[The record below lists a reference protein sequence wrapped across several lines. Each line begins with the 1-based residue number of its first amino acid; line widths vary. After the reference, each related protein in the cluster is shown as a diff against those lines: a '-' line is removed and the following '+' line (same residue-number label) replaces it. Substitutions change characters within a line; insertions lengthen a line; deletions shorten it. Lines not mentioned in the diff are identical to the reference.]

1 MERISFINSL
11 IQKGIFLLRTMQNN
25 NGNFASYS
33 SYQKD
38 FVEAE
43 PHSTTFYTACILQS
57 ISHLEPQSL
66 LKSIQQ
72 KATDFL
78 IKQQTPSGSYN
89 YWDRYSEDYQ
99 KLPYPDDLDD
109 TALSLAA
116 LSLTEPSLID
126 GKILSSF
133 TNTLI
138 ALESTEGG
146 PYFTWITD
154 KSSPLAWKDI
164 DLAVNTNIAY
174 FLSLQGV
181 SLPHIT
187 SMIEKSIETQ
197 LYTSPY
203 YEGVIP
209 LYYFI
214 SRVYP
219 LPKKNILIEAIHK
232 TQIEHLL
239 DQALVLSSLIRLH
252 APIKL
257 IEQHLENLLL
267 MCQEQ
272 NIHQTFAFVREKIQ
286 LPSTIYFSGCPA
298 FTLASILEAL
308 SLYKKHF
315 RDTKINQITPSD
327 TLYTTILSNIRN
339 RFFGLDPNFAK
350 TANTFLD
357 IIVERDKHKTIG
369 LIGYISAQ
377 SFSENRQKTIPTDFF
392 VSLGM
397 ANFFGWMAYT
407 IYDDFFDNESQI
419 EYLSFANLCLREVT
433 KIYENI
439 LPKTTGFSDF
449 FHSVMDSL
457 DSENLTEVTR
467 GRAKKDNQTLIL
479 PPAIPS
485 VTFEKTANKSLGHAL
500 GPLCLLFFL
509 GLRANAPEVLFLK
522 SFFQEYIALKQLSDD
537 LHDWQQDLS
546 NGNITPMI
554 SLLLQDYTLK
564 KKQKI
569 KIIDLDTDMAGLQ
582 ELFWFETL
590 EKALAQG
597 KTFAKKARE
606 SLKANSIIE
615 FPHILEKLLLPLETS
630 LEEVQ
635 RERIR
640 MIEFLQNYEEPVK
653 EQQRR
658 LYRPSL

>member
-1 MERISFINSL
+1 MESLSFINSL

-25 NGNFASYS
+25 NGNFTSYS

-38 FVEAE
+38 FMQSE
-43 PHSTTFYTACILQS
+43 PHNTTFYTACILQS
-57 ISHLEPQSL
+57 ISHLEPQTI

-78 IKQQTPSGSYN
+78 IKQQRVNGSYN
-89 YWDRYSEDYQ
+89 YWDRYSDDYQ
-99 KLPYPDDLDD
+99 KLHYPDDLDD
-109 TALSLAA
+109 TALSLAG
-116 LSLTEPSLID
+116 LFLTEPSLID

-138 ALESTEGG
+138 SLESTEGG

-154 KSSPLAWKDI
+154 PSSPLAWKDI
-164 DLAVNTNIAY
+164 DLCVNTNIAY

-181 SLPHIT
+181 SLPSIT
-187 SMIEKSIETQ
+187 SLIEKSIETHT
-197 LYTSPY
+197 YISPY
-203 YEGVIP
+203 YDGVIP
-209 LYYFI
+209 VYYFI
-214 SRVYP
+214 SKISP
-219 LPKKNILIEAIHK
+219 LPKKNILIQDINK
-232 TQIEHLL
+232 TQIQHLL

-252 APIKL
+252 APLKL
-257 IEQHLENLLL
+257 IEQHLEDLLL

-286 LPSTIYFSGCPA
+286 SPNTIYFSGCPA

-315 RDTKINQITPSD
+315 RDIKINQITPAD
-327 TLYTTILSNIRN
+327 TVYTTILYNIRN
-339 RFFGLDPNFAK
+339 RFFGLDPTFAK
-350 TANTFLD
+350 IANKFLD
-357 IIVERDKHKTIG
+357 IIVERDKYKTIG

-377 SFSENRQKTIPTDFF
+377 SFSQNLQKQIPTDLF
-392 VSLGM
+392 VSLGV

-407 IYDDFFDNESQI
+407 IYDDFFDNESKI

-439 LPKTTGFSDF
+439 VTKTTGFCEF
-449 FHSVMDSL
+449 FHSVMDKL
-457 DSENLTEVTR
+457 DSENLTEVTKR
-467 GRAKKDNQTLIL
+467 RAKKDNQTLIL
-479 PPAIPS
+479 PS
-485 VTFEKTANKSLGHAL
+485 VISSINFEKTDHKSLGHAL

-509 GLRANAPEVLFLK
+509 GYRANTPEVLFLT
-522 SFFQEYIALKQLSDD
+522 SFFQSYIALKQLCDD
-537 LHDWQQDLS
+537 LHDWQEDLS
-546 NGNITPMI
+546 NGNITPII
-554 SLLLQDYTLK
+554 SLLLQDYTVK

-569 KIIDLDTDMAGLQ
+569 QIIHLDTDVAELQ

-590 EKALAQG
+590 PKALAQG
-597 KTFAKKARE
+597 KTFAKKARK
-606 SLKANSIIE
+606 SLKATSIIE
-615 FPHILEKLLLPLETS
+615 FPHILEKILIPLETS

-640 MIEFLQNYEEPVK
+640 MIEFLQSYQKFVEK
-653 EQQRR
+653 
-658 LYRPSL
+658 